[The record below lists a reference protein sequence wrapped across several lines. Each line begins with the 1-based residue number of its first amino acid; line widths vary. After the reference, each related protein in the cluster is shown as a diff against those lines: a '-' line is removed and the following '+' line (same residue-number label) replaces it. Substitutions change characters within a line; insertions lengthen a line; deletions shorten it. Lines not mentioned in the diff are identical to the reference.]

1 MSGTRK
7 NIPDQERTP
16 REDLVDELDISVD
29 DILNELQSFIAPPVQ
44 PGDVTTRMIMERMS
58 TPGKRITKHRA
69 YAIMEKAVATGKYI
83 KVPVI
88 EDGRRV
94 VALRKK

>member
-16 REDLVDELDISVD
+16 REDLDELDISVD

-44 PGDVTTRMIMERMS
+44 PGDVTTRMIMERLNV
-58 TPGKRITKHRA
+58 TKHRA
-69 YAIMEKAVATGKYI
+69 YAMMDKAKATGNYD
-83 KVPVI
+83 VVHVI